1 VFIRLSARK
10 LSVVSGVAL
19 LLFGTPWCGGKHVNL
34 GLVSAAGSE
43 SGGASGEAG
52 SGGSVHNS
60 GGSSTNGGTGSS
72 GGSTST
78 IPFEEPLFEN
88 IELVKELAASSDS
101 FADENPTL
109 TANLLELYFT
119 SNRDGG
125 TGSDDVWMA
134 RRSRVQDPFDAPVE
148 VTSVNTE
155 KSESSPAI
163 SPDGKW
169 LWIGVER
176 DGGVGGRDIWR
187 FERTGS
193 DVSFGNLTLEPNVNT
208 SEDDIP
214 RPLGNGLRTMPL
226 ASRIDTGI
234 YQTYFA
240 TRADATGSFGA
251 PVLVQELF
259 VDDRKLTDAFLTD
272 DGLTLYFVRAKDD
285 KNGDIY
291 VSHRNTVGDAFQA
304 PLPLTTVNGSTD
316 DRDPWLSADGKEL
329 YFVSDR
335 DGPTRIYRATR
346 KAP

>member
-1 VFIRLSARK
+1 MLIRLVLRR
-10 LSVVSGVAL
+10 LSVVSGVAFL
-19 LLFGTPWCGGKHVNL
+19 VFATTRCGGKRVNL
-34 GLVSAAGSE
+34 GLVAEAGAE
-43 SGGASGEAG
+43 NGGATNEAG
-52 SGGSVHNS
+52 SGGRSS
-60 GGSSTNGGTGSS
+60 GAGGSSANGGTMSI

-78 IPFEEPLFEN
+78 APFEEPLFEN
-88 IELVKELAASSDS
+88 VKLVEELAASSDS

-109 TANLLELYFT
+109 TYNRLEIYFT

-134 RRSRVQDPFDAPVE
+134 RRNRTQDPFDSPVP
-148 VTSVNTE
+148 VASVNTE

-176 DGGVGGRDIWR
+176 DGGMGGRDIWR

-193 DVSFGNLTLEPNVNT
+193 DITFGNVTLEPNVNT
-208 SEDDIP
+208 TEDDIP
-214 RPLGNGLRTMPL
+214 RPLGNGLKTMPL

-240 TRADATGSFGA
+240 TRADTTGNFGT

-291 VSHRNTVGDAFQA
+291 VAHRNTVSDAFQT
-304 PLPLTTVNGSTD
+304 PLPLTTINGTND
-316 DRDPWLSADGKEL
+316 DRDPWLSPDGQEL

-335 DGPTRIYRATR
+335 DGNTRIYRATR
-346 KAP
+346 KMP